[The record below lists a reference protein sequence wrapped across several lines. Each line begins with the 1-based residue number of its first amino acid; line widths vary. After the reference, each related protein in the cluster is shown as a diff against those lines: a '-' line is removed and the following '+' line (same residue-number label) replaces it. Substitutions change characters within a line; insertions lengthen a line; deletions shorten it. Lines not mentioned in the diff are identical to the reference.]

1 VAEDVVE
8 AMAEAVM
15 MVAVVVA
22 QAEDVVVA
30 VVHNSSRQ
38 PLRALTNNKE
48 PRTRNQEPL
57 MEALVLGSRF

>member
-38 PLRALTNNKE
+38 PLQALTNNKE